1 MTEVIFARSFLAA
14 LDSRPQKLSADHVED
29 PKSYPA
35 RAPVGLSTS
44 KAPCRVRVAIKPMP
58 KLTLAV

>member
-1 MTEVIFARSFLAA
+1 MTEVTFAKSFLTA

-35 RAPVGLSTS
+35 RPPVRRPTS
-44 KAPCRVRVAIKPMP
+44 RRPAHVTMKSLL
-58 KLTLAV
+58 KLTTSV

>member
-1 MTEVIFARSFLAA
+1 MTEVIFARTFLTA

-35 RAPVGLSTS
+35 RPPVGLPLQ
-44 KAPCRVRVAIKPMP
+44 APCPATMKPLP
-58 KLTLAV
+58 KLTPAV

>member
-44 KAPCRVRVAIKPMP
+44 TAPCRAAIKPLP

>member
-1 MTEVIFARSFLAA
+1 MTEVIFARSFLSA

-35 RAPVGLSTS
+35 RPPVRLSTS
-44 KAPCRVRVAIKPMP
+44 RCPGHATMKLLP
-58 KLTLAV
+58 KLTPSV